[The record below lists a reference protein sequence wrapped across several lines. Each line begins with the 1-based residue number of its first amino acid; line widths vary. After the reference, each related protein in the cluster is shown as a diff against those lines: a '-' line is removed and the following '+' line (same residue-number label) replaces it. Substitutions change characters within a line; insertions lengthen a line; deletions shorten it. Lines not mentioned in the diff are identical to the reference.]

1 MSYYS
6 KSKSELAKIGAD
18 AFTLLDDSSYGHKY
32 KPKPSSSTISTSPV
46 QPIDKL
52 FHYQYQREQA
62 YVVRQQVYVAPIHA
76 TRTETVVDCHEAAKR
91 YGGTVIVDY
100 PKRKPARRGFFF

>member
-6 KSKSELAKIGAD
+6 KSKSELVKIGAD
-18 AFTLLDDSSYGHKY
+18 AFTLLDDFSYEHKY
-32 KPKPSSSTISTSPV
+32 KPKPSSSTTPPI
-46 QPIDKL
+46 QPLDKV

-62 YVVRQQVYVAPIHA
+62 YVVRQQVMYATPIHA
-76 TRTETVVDCHEAAKR
+76 TRIESTVVDCHEAAKR

-100 PKRKPARRGFFF
+100 SKRKPTRRGFFF